1 MSKRLGIWRDA
12 YTIAEKELKL
22 ATRFKIPYFT
32 GVLVNPLIRIFPFLL
47 VYYGFFAGGATNF
60 MGITM
65 GSYVPFLVIGMLVD
79 VFLNMGYSLFVANFG
94 AEKVWHTVE
103 ATLLAPISKLSLL
116 IGLWAAKFVSVFPTV
131 LMFFLVA
138 AYYYPTSISTIVF
151 AFVMLICTLSI
162 SSSVGLIYGS
172 LTMSNENFGPIF
184 SYMRMGWVFISCFY
198 YPVNILLFEFGQ
210 YAFDFRFLAWLNPV
224 FHSTD
229 LIRTFWLG
237 QLDLSLALTGN
248 LGLAIG
254 SGWQQIALPLLFV
267 FGCAVILPLI
277 SVKIFNILWKR
288 MGIQGY

>member
-1 MSKRLGIWRDA
+1 MSGRLSIWRDA

-47 VYYGFFAGGATNF
+47 VYYGFFAGGATDF

-65 GSYVPFLVIGMLVD
+65 GSYVPFLVIGMLAD
-79 VFLNMGYSLFVANFG
+79 VFLNMGYSLFVSHFG
-94 AEKVWHTVE
+94 SEKVWHTVE
-103 ATLLAPISKLSLL
+103 ATLLSPISKLSLL
-116 IGLWAAKFVSVFPTV
+116 IGLWGARFISTFPTV
-131 LMFFLVA
+131 LMFFLLA
-138 AYYYPTSISTIVF
+138 AWYYPAAMTTIAF

-162 SSSVGLIYGS
+162 ASSIGLIYGS
-172 LTMSNENFGPIF
+172 LTMANENFGPVF

-198 YPVNILLFEFGQ
+198 YPVNILLFKLGES
-210 YAFDFRFLAWLNPV
+210 AFDFRFLAWINPV

-237 QLDLSLALTGN
+237 QIDLSLSISGN
-248 LGLAIG
+248 LGLVFG
-254 SGWQQIALPLLFV
+254 SGWQQIALPLIFV
-267 FGCAVILPLI
+267 VGCALAFPLI
-277 SVKIFNILWKR
+277 SVKIFNILWKK